1 MIGFL
6 AIQVLVFIAARVLL
20 VFVFDVLAL
29 TNDVH
34 VVQPGSFELWY
45 LLLIVIQIL
54 ITGLISL
61 KHPRIRG
68 RMIFTALIL
77 VALHLGARYHIIP
90 FLPY

>member
-1 MIGFL
+1 MIGYL

-20 VFVFDVLAL
+20 VIAFDMLAL
-29 TNDVH
+29 TKDFQ
-34 VVQPGSFELWY
+34 VVQSGSFELWY
-45 LLLIVIQIL
+45 LLLIVIQVL
-54 ITGLISL
+54 ITGLIGL
-61 KHPRIRG
+61 KHPRIRV